1 MNYAGIKYC
10 DIANG
15 LGCRTVLFVSG
26 CRNHCKGCFQPQ
38 TWEFDY
44 GEPFD
49 EQIQNEILD
58 SLKPA
63 YVQGITLLG
72 GDPFEEENQEALV
85 PFMRR
90 VKERYPNK
98 DVWAYTGYLYEELLA
113 NGRKHTE
120 YTDELLSMIDILV
133 DGPFIEAQKDIT
145 LKFKGSANQ
154 RVIDLKKTRG
164 RRSVHTGIYEN
175 LIRGFEMKKKCDRL
189 LGILCYALGILAAL
203 YVGGWLMLIKPIH
216 VIIIAF
222 GNDMLTLPLL
232 LKSIIKIAF
241 STTFAGLVWCIGYIG
256 YNFFK
261 GNEDPDWA
269 AIEARFR
276 NKHSDTTNEDLLKER
291 EV

>member
-120 YTDELLSMIDILV
+120 YTDELLSMIDVLV
-133 DGPFIEAQKDIT
+133 DGPFIKALADKD
-145 LKFKGSANQ
+145 LFFRGSSNQ
-154 RVIDLKKTRG
+154 RLINVKK
-164 RRSVHTGIYEN
+164 SLATGEVVE
-175 LIRGFEMKKKCDRL
+175 L
-189 LGILCYALGILAAL
+189 
-203 YVGGWLMLIKPIH
+203 H
-216 VIIIAF
+216 
-222 GNDMLTLPLL
+222 LTKDNPTPVL
-232 LKSIIKIAF
+232 
-241 STTFAGLVWCIGYIG
+241 
-256 YNFFK
+256 
-261 GNEDPDWA
+261 
-269 AIEARFR
+269 
-276 NKHSDTTNEDLLKER
+276 
-291 EV
+291 